1 MAHFA
6 IGVIA
11 PVNITQSSGYIA
23 AADFNGDGVPDLAE
37 PNQNPDGT
45 AAILL
50 TQPTLTVTGI
60 APADPAQVDAS
71 YPGDSHYSASV
82 SGTTAVQPQVATP
95 VLSLAPGTYASVQTV
110 TITDSTPG
118 ATIYYWL
125 GPSASPSYTAYLGPI
140 TISGLGQH
148 VLKVY
153 VTAPGFQSDL
163 IQNTYVIVLPASVPG
178 ITSLSPALV
187 AAGGSSFT
195 LTVNGSNFTSASTI
209 EWNGTVLTTQFVSA
223 TQLTAQVSASAIAT
237 AGIAPVTIQTPAPGG
252 GTSNSV
258 EFEVDT
264 AGSNTPPSMNPVAVT
279 VTAGTTGTY
288 NVTLPSSA
296 TNVSVTCLNLPLNA
310 TCNYSASAG
319 TLTIATAAST
329 PAGTYV
335 ITSVFTETVPGAA
348 AAIILLPLLLAPF
361 AGAKKRKAVRILLW
375 GSLGFAIAIATAS
388 GCGGGGGGSTSTT
401 PTTHQVTSSTTITLV
416 VN

>member
-1 MAHFA
+1 M
-6 IGVIA
+6 
-11 PVNITQSSGYIA
+11 TGYIA

-37 PNQNPDGT
+37 PNQDPDGT

-50 TQPTLTVTGI
+50 TQPTLTVTATIRGI
-60 APADPAQVDAS
+60 APAEPAQVDAS

-95 VLSLAPGTYASVQTV
+95 VFSPAPGTYTSVQTV

-125 GPSASPSYTAYLGPI
+125 GPSSSPSYTAYLGPI
-140 TISGLGQH
+140 TISGPGQH
-148 VLKVY
+148 VLEVY
-153 VTAPGFQSDL
+153 ATAPGFIQSNL
-163 IQNTYVIVLPASVPG
+163 IQNTYVIVIPAPVPG
-178 ITSLSPALV
+178 ITSLSPALA

-195 LTVNGSNFTSASTI
+195 LTVNGSNFTTASTI
-209 EWNGTVLTTQFVSA
+209 EWNSTALTTQFVSA
-223 TQLTAQVSASAIAT
+223 TQLTAQVSPSAIAT
-237 AGIAPVTIQTPAPGG
+237 AGIAPVTVQTPAPGG

-264 AGSNTPPSMNPVAVT
+264 VGSNTPPSMNPVAVT

-310 TCNYSASAG
+310 TCNYSASAA

-329 PAGTYV
+329 PVGTYV

-388 GCGGGGGGSTSTT
+388 GCGGGGGGLTSTT
-401 PTTHQVTSSTTITLV
+401 PATHQVTSSATITLV